1 MVIETGPAATTE
13 VVGDGGSAGQTA
25 AARIRRLAPWLVLG
39 FLLVGVVLVGFFGR
53 SAQDGV
59 ALSPANPAPA
69 GAMAVS
75 EVLRGQ
81 GVEVTRAES
90 LEAALASTSAGPSTL
105 LLHDPD
111 SWLNSEQLGTLDGVA
126 ARLVLIEPDT
136 LMLGELAP
144 TIRQAGLIP
153 ASEDGP
159 LPADCRVEDA
169 STAGSISAGGF
180 AYRADLICFP
190 PASAQGGPPS
200 GSYAATSGQDVVALG
215 HGHIISNEA
224 IDQEGNAALVLRTLG
239 SNPALVWYQP
249 TAADLALS
257 DTPVDPLNLLPDWV
271 NLVMLWLLG
280 TGLLAAVWRGRR
292 LGPLAQEPL
301 PVVVRAAETA
311 EGRARLYQDSA
322 SLDRAAANLRA
333 ATLIRLAARLRLPAT
348 GSVTEV
354 VAAAARHSPRP
365 PADLD
370 RLLRT
375 ERPASD
381 AHLVRW
387 SQDLDALE
395 KEIDAR

>member
-1 MVIETGPAATTE
+1 MAVEIDQATTIE
-13 VVGDGGSAGQTA
+13 VVGDGGSAGRTA
-25 AARIRRLAPWLVLG
+25 ATRLRRLAPWLVLG
-39 FLLVGVVLVGFFGR
+39 FLLVAVVLVGFFGR
-53 SAQDGV
+53 SGQDGV

-69 GAMAVS
+69 GAMALA

-81 GVEVTRAES
+81 GVEVIQVES
-90 LEAALASTSAGPSTL
+90 LEAAAASSSAGASTL

-111 SWLNSEQLGTLDGVA
+111 SWLNSDQLSALDGVA
-126 ARLVLIEPDT
+126 DRLVLVEPNT
-136 LMLGELAP
+136 LILGELAP
-144 TIRQAGLIP
+144 SIRQAGLIP
-153 ASEDGP
+153 ASEDTP
-159 LPADCRVEDA
+159 LPADCGVEDA
-169 STAGSISAGGF
+169 AAAGSISPGGF

-190 PASAQGGPPS
+190 PATAQGGPPS
-200 GSYAATSGQDVVALG
+200 GSYAATAGQEVVALG
-215 HGHIISNEA
+215 HGSIISNET
-224 IDQEGNAALVLRTLG
+224 IDQEGNAALALRTLG
-239 SNPALVWYQP
+239 SSPVLIWYQP
-249 TAADLALS
+249 TAADLALT

-292 LGPLAQEPL
+292 LGPLAEEPL

-311 EGRARLYQDSA
+311 EGRARLYQDSG
-322 SLDRAAANLRA
+322 SIDRAAANLRA

-348 GSVTEV
+348 SSVTEV
-354 VAAAARHSPRP
+354 VAAAARHSPRS

-370 RLLRT
+370 QLLRT

-381 AHLVRW
+381 TQLVRW